1 MALIQPYLTFNG
13 NCREAMEFYKECF
26 GGELM
31 IQTFGDA
38 PMETTPESKDRI
50 MHARLQNGDLILMA
64 SDGMPGQAPIQGTNV
79 TISVQS
85 ASKEEQ
91 EKYFNKMAEGGK
103 ITMPLADTFWGA
115 YFGMLTDKFGMH
127 WMFNTEH
134 KQK

>member
-13 NCREAMEFYKECF
+13 NCAEAMNFYKEVF

-31 IQTFGDA
+31 MQSFGDA
-38 PMETTPESKDRI
+38 PMDTTPETKDLI

-64 SDGMPGQAPIQGTNV
+64 SDGMPGQAPVQGTNV

-85 ASKEEQ
+85 ASKEDQ

-103 ITMPLADTFWGA
+103 ITMPLEDTFWGA

-134 KQK
+134 KK

>member
-13 NCREAMEFYKECF
+13 NCAEAMNFYKEVF

-31 IQTFGDA
+31 MQSFGDA
-38 PMETTPESKDRI
+38 PMESTPETKDLI

-64 SDGMPGQAPIQGTNV
+64 SDGMPGQAPVQGSNV

-85 ASKEEQ
+85 ASKEDQ

-103 ITMPLADTFWGA
+103 VTMPLQDTFWGA
-115 YFGMLTDKFGMH
+115 NFGMLTDKFGMH

-134 KQK
+134 KK

>member
-13 NCREAMEFYKECF
+13 NCREAMEFYKSVF

-31 IQTFGDA
+31 IQTFGEA
-38 PMETTPESKDRI
+38 PMETTPETKDRI
-50 MHARLQNGDLILMA
+50 MHARLQNGYLILMA

-85 ASKEEQ
+85 ASKEDQ

-103 ITMPLADTFWGA
+103 ITMPLEDTFWGA

-134 KQK
+134 KK